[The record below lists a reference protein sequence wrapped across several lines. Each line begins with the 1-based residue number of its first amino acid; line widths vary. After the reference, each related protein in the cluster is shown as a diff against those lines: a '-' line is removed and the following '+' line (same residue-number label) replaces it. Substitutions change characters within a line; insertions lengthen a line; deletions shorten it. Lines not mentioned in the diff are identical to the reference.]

1 MPYEIATVFGDFQ
14 CSDPRKAFEAL
25 DRGRIS
31 SLFVKKA
38 NSYRCPSGRAYGQ
51 GWCLLSG
58 KEVKELY
65 PTNSYVF
72 RMSLR
77 EQGNSKTQE
86 EISLQKAY
94 VLRSICL
101 SNGYGDGKTP
111 SELREEPRFFS
122 PSVSDDNSLYLVEF
136 VDERYFLAKFSS
148 INKQYNIRNPAKQ
161 ADNRDLAV
169 NFYRDTLKYA
179 DGAAEDAGTVWTWKQ
194 MIEDIWGEMTLAG
207 TLTVNLSQSTGTDDI
222 PTKKP
227 ENFHFNGV
235 TAWDALHHVLEQIG
249 ATLVFNPTN
258 TTYTIETLRK
268 RQSKLS
274 DTKANET
281 TRQRITTESGK
292 ASQTLNLKG
301 LDARRVFDYE
311 VNQFSTA
318 ILPEKFNVYFRRQER
333 YQGTESDIDYQ
344 RTEAKSFSPNAV
356 YLKQVS
362 VTSVDLGSVDP
373 WPTMHVITG
382 TEEPVWHY
390 EPAFFRPDGELLDN
404 DEAEED
410 QRTYIVAH
418 DLVKGIVFD
427 RLADHCGKCI
437 YSGIPSIV
445 LPGIEL
451 ETVVWRD
458 YGDALGLVTEA
469 MTTPG
474 PTEAVPAVPN
484 EWGWSASVS
493 GWSGGISRGLTA
505 DLGGARFPSREN
517 TQPINFGQHTYPIY
531 PQPMQFVMIVSES
544 SDDEETDPPGNPTPV
559 ADCGVGKVIGLSAN
573 TLPGVVVR
581 LDPDTAA
588 NSGQYVWNVANSSN
602 LNKPACRVVI
612 PGLRKK
618 PLLNASDYVGLLGQ
632 VFLCKLAG
640 SDADGL
646 PLFVAD
652 WKQDF
657 IIGTLVDTLT
667 DTGLAT
673 MTGLD
678 GETYEVSGMFLP
690 AGTSLPSTTL
700 VGCHAHNYINSPSTS
715 YEPYWVVIVS
725 NACPG

>member
-1 MPYEIATVFGDFQ
+1 MPYEIATVFGDFE
-14 CSDPRKAFEAL
+14 CCDPRKAFEAL
-25 DRGRIS
+25 EGGQIS

-38 NSYRCPSGRAYGQ
+38 NSYRCPTGRAYGQ
-51 GWCLLSG
+51 GWCLLLGS
-58 KEVKELY
+58 EIKELL
-65 PTNSYVF
+65 PTSTYAF
-72 RMSLR
+72 RMSIR
-77 EQGNSKTQE
+77 ELGSDKTYE

-101 SNGYGDGKTP
+101 SNGYGKGKTP

-161 ADNRDLAV
+161 ADDRDLAV

-179 DGAAEDAGTVWTWKQ
+179 DGAAEDDGTVWTWKQ
-194 MIEDIWGEMTLAG
+194 MIEDIWGEMSLAG

-249 ATLVFNPTN
+249 ATLIFNPTN

-268 RQSKLS
+268 RQFKLS
-274 DTKANET
+274 KTPANQTTK
-281 TRQRITTESGK
+281 QRIEAEKNQPTQVKS
-292 ASQTLNLKG
+292 LKE
-301 LDARRVFDYE
+301 LDARRIFDYE
-311 VNQFSTA
+311 VNQYSTT
-318 ILPEKFNVYFRRQER
+318 ILPQKFNVHFRRQER

-356 YLKQVS
+356 YVKQV
-362 VTSVDLGSVDP
+362 TTINVDLGSNDP
-373 WPTMHVITG
+373 WPSITVISG

-390 EPAFFRPDGELLDN
+390 EPAFYNPDGELIDAA
-404 DEAEED
+404 EAEED
-410 QRTYIVAH
+410 QRTYIAAH
-418 DLVKGIVFD
+418 NLVKGIIFD

-469 MTTPG
+469 ITTPG
-474 PTEAVPAVPN
+474 PTEPVPATIN
-484 EWGWSASVS
+484 DSGWSAMLGGMGS
-493 GWSGGISRGLTA
+493 GISRGLTA

-531 PQPMQFVMIVSES
+531 PQPMQFVMVVNE
-544 SDDEETDPPGNPTPV
+544 SDDAEETTNYTP
-559 ADCGVGKVIGLSAN
+559 ATDCGFGAVVGMTNNI
-573 TLPGVVVR
+573 LPGVVLR
-581 LDPDTAA
+581 LDPSNPT
-588 NSGQYVWNVANSSN
+588 NFVWNTANHDY
-602 LNKPACRVVI
+602 LDRPACKIVI
-612 PGLRKK
+612 PGLKK
-618 PLLNASDYVGLLGQ
+618 APQEDVISGLLGQ
-632 VFLCKLAG
+632 VFLAKLAG
-640 SDADGL
+640 SDADGF
-646 PLFVAD
+646 PIFVAHFF
-652 WKQDF
+652 QDF
-657 IIGTLVDTLT
+657 ICGTLTESLAAD
-667 DTGLAT
+667 GLAS
-673 MTGLD
+673 MSGDD
-678 GETYEVSGMFLP
+678 GNTYKVAGDFIP
-690 AGTSLPSTTL
+690 AGLTL
-700 VGCHAHNYINSPSTS
+700 NSGTYVACHAYPFCSVASITDPLTASH
-715 YEPYWVVIVS
+715 YWQVLAA
-725 NACPG
+725 NDCPT